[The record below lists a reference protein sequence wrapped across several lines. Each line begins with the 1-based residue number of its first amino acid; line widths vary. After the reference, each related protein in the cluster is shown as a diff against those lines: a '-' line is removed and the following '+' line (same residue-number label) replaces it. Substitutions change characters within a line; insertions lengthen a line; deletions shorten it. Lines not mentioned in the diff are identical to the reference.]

1 MPVQIKSP
9 KLPTTITRFYT
20 VPQGVQMIVR
30 NVQGVNVGSSTSNVT
45 IRIVPSGQTSSDEFD
60 INHDVTV
67 RTTGSINLIQRY
79 WCLNPGDSIEASA
92 SVGDCVVLWFFAEE
106 VPATMVNEFQPQTA
120 IKNSG
125 PVSKPTTISDKSF
138 GY

>member
-9 KLPTTITRFYT
+9 KLPTTITGFYT
-20 VPQGVQMIVR
+20 VPQGVQLIVR
-30 NVQGVNVGSSTSNVT
+30 NIQGVNTGGSNADVD
-45 IRIVPSGQTSSDEFD
+45 IRIVPSGQTSSTEFD
-60 INHDVTV
+60 ILHDTTV
-67 RTTGSINLIQRY
+67 RTTGSINLTQRY
-79 WCLNPGDSIEASA
+79 WCLNPGDSIQALA
-92 SVGDCVVLWFFAEE
+92 TVADCVVLWFFAEE
-106 VPATMVNEFQPQTA
+106 VPATMINEFQPQTA

>member
-20 VPQGVQMIVR
+20 VPQGVHLIVR
-30 NVQGVNVGSSTSNVT
+30 NIQGVNVGSSTSNVT
-45 IRIVPSGQTSSDEFD
+45 MRIVPSGQTSSDEFD

-106 VPATMVNEFQPQTA
+106 APAPLTVEGSRISTSNTA
-120 IKNSG
+120 KMM
-125 PVSKPTTISDKSF
+125 SKPSEMGR